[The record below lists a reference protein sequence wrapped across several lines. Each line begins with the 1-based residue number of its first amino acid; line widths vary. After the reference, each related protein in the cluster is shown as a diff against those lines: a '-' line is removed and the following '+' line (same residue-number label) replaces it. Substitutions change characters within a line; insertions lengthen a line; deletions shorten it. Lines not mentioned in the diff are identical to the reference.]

1 MYNLQLIADNASFS
15 GEGFGSSCSR
25 QGVPIG
31 SARCAVS
38 SSPGAVQRATCLLP
52 LGEIDPFQSLR
63 LLSAQRIA
71 RQARQRQTAAMQ
83 VQAATKSDIPAIMR
97 VERTE
102 GYAHLIGRW
111 EAEQHSTEIEKPSCR
126 YLVARDGTGIAGFAI
141 LQNIGSTNQS
151 VRLRRIAV
159 ENIGR
164 GVGSL
169 LLRSVLQTC
178 FEDLAAN
185 RLELFVFVDN
195 QRAHR
200 TYRCPCHLT
209 FKSIGQKLNR
219 R

>member
-1 MYNLQLIADNASFS
+1 M
-15 GEGFGSSCSR
+15 
-25 QGVPIG
+25 
-31 SARCAVS
+31 
-38 SSPGAVQRATCLLP
+38 
-52 LGEIDPFQSLR
+52 R

-97 VERTE
+97 VERIE
-102 GYAHLIGRW
+102 GYARLIGEW
-111 EAEQHSTEIEKPSCR
+111 EAERHAAEIENPSCR

-185 RLELFVFVDN
+185 RVELFVFVDN

-200 TYRCPCHLT
+200 TYLKTGFVEEGVLRDVHREADGT
-209 FKSIGQKLNR
+209 FRSSRLMSMLR
-219 R
+219 REWTVRP